1 MNEYSVRV
9 LTGKPERL
17 FQLLAESGMAV
28 VGCDGCF
35 LYILQGEA
43 GGFYTMSHRPGGE
56 CYACKYYP
64 DDRALRQAAKNAELL
79 LHVDGVLRRA
89 ISRSRSRI
97 TTSILWRRTPSTWS
111 NSSAFFAACRSA
123 RPSG

>member
-64 DDRALRQAAKNAELL
+64 DGRALRQAAKSAELL
-79 LHVDGVLRRA
+79 LHVDGVLRHKIDVVIRDLEREIA
-89 ISRSRSRI
+89 ERFDLPEAAASD
-97 TTSILWRRTPSTWS
+97 TAARRTEV
-111 NSSAFFAACRSA
+111 
-123 RPSG
+123 RPC

>member
-56 CYACKYYP
+56 CYACKFYP
-64 DDRALRQAAKNAELL
+64 DDRALRQATGKAELL
-79 LHVDGVLRRA
+79 LHVDGVLRHKIDVVIRDLEREIA
-89 ISRSRSRI
+89 ERFDLPEAAASD
-97 TTSILWRRTPSTWS
+97 TAARRTEV
-111 NSSAFFAACRSA
+111 
-123 RPSG
+123 RPC

>member
-43 GGFYTMSHRPGGE
+43 GGFYTMSHRPGSE
-56 CYACKYYP
+56 CYACKFCP

-79 LHVDGVLRRA
+79 LHVDGVLRHKLDVLIRDLEKEIA
-89 ISRSRSRI
+89 
-97 TTSILWRRTPSTWS
+97 RRFDLPEAAV
-111 NSSAFFAACRSA
+111 SAAAAERTEVRRC
-123 RPSG
+123 

>member
-43 GGFYTMSHRPGGE
+43 GGFYTMSHKPGGE
-56 CYACKYYP
+56 CYACKFYP

-79 LHVDGVLRRA
+79 LHVDGVLRHKIDVVIRDLEREIA
-89 ISRSRSRI
+89 ERFGPREEAVYD
-97 TTSILWRRTPSTWS
+97 TAVKKTEV
-111 NSSAFFAACRSA
+111 
-123 RPSG
+123 RPC

>member
-43 GGFYTMSHRPGGE
+43 GGFYTMSHKPGGE
-56 CYACKYYP
+56 CYACKFYP
-64 DDRALRQAAKNAELL
+64 DGRALRQAAKNAELL
-79 LHVDGVLRRA
+79 LHVDGVLRHKIDVVIRDLEREIA
-89 ISRSRSRI
+89 ERFDLPEAAASD
-97 TTSILWRRTPSTWS
+97 TAARRTEV
-111 NSSAFFAACRSA
+111 
-123 RPSG
+123 RPC

>member
-43 GGFYTMSHRPGGE
+43 GGFYTMSHKPGGE
-56 CYACKYYP
+56 CYACKFYP
-64 DDRALRQAAKNAELL
+64 DDRALRQAAGKAELL
-79 LHVDGVLRRA
+79 LHVDGVLRHKIDVVIRDLEREIA
-89 ISRSRSRI
+89 ERFDLPEAAASD
-97 TTSILWRRTPSTWS
+97 TAARRTEV
-111 NSSAFFAACRSA
+111 
-123 RPSG
+123 RPC

>member
-43 GGFYTMSHRPGGE
+43 GGFYTMSHKPGGE
-56 CYACKYYP
+56 CYACKFYP

-79 LHVDGVLRRA
+79 LHVDGVLRHKIDVVIRDLDREIA
-89 ISRSRSRI
+89 ERFDLPEAAASD
-97 TTSILWRRTPSTWS
+97 TAARRTEV
-111 NSSAFFAACRSA
+111 
-123 RPSG
+123 RPC

>member
-43 GGFYTMSHRPGGE
+43 GGFYTMSHKPGGE
-56 CYACKYYP
+56 CYACKFYP

-79 LHVDGVLRRA
+79 LHVDGVLRHKIDVVIRDLEREIA
-89 ISRSRSRI
+89 ERFGPREEAVYDTAVKKTEVRQ
-97 TTSILWRRTPSTWS
+97 
-111 NSSAFFAACRSA
+111 C
-123 RPSG
+123 

>member
-43 GGFYTMSHRPGGE
+43 SGFYTMSHRPGGE
-56 CYACKYYP
+56 CYACKFYP
-64 DDRALRQAAKNAELL
+64 DDRALRKAAKNAELL
-79 LHVDGVLRRA
+79 LHVDGVLRHKIDVVIRDLEREIA
-89 ISRSRSRI
+89 ERFDLPEAAASD
-97 TTSILWRRTPSTWS
+97 TAARRTEV
-111 NSSAFFAACRSA
+111 
-123 RPSG
+123 RPC

>member
-43 GGFYTMSHRPGGE
+43 GGFYTMSHRPGGDS
-56 CYACKYYP
+56 YACKFYP

-79 LHVDGVLRRA
+79 LHVDGVLRHKLDVLIRDLEKEIA
-89 ISRSRSRI
+89 
-97 TTSILWRRTPSTWS
+97 RRFDHPEAAV
-111 NSSAFFAACRSA
+111 SAAAAERTEVRQC
-123 RPSG
+123 

>member
-35 LYILQGEA
+35 LYILQGEV
-43 GGFYTMSHRPGGE
+43 GGFYTMSHKPGGE

-64 DDRALRQAAKNAELL
+64 DDRALRQAAGKAELL
-79 LHVDGVLRRA
+79 LHVDGVLRHKIDVVIRDLEKE
-89 ISRSRSRI
+89 ISQRFG
-97 TTSILWRRTPSTWS
+97 LWESAVSGAAVNRTEV
-111 NSSAFFAACRSA
+111 
-123 RPSG
+123 RPC

>member
-56 CYACKYYP
+56 CYACKFYP

-79 LHVDGVLRRA
+79 LHVDGVLRHKIDVVIRDLEREIA
-89 ISRSRSRI
+89 ERFGPREEAVYD
-97 TTSILWRRTPSTWS
+97 TAVKKTEV
-111 NSSAFFAACRSA
+111 
-123 RPSG
+123 RPC

>member
-9 LTGKPERL
+9 LTGKPEKL

-43 GGFYTMSHRPGGE
+43 GGFYTMSHKPGGE
-56 CYACKYYP
+56 CYACKFYP

-79 LHVDGVLRRA
+79 LHVDGVLRHKIDVVIRDLEREIA
-89 ISRSRSRI
+89 ERFGPREEAVYD
-97 TTSILWRRTPSTWS
+97 TAVKKTEV
-111 NSSAFFAACRSA
+111 
-123 RPSG
+123 RPC

>member
-17 FQLLAESGMAV
+17 FQFLAESGMAV

-43 GGFYTMSHRPGGE
+43 GGFYTMSHRPGSE

-64 DDRALRQAAKNAELL
+64 DDRALRQAAGKAQLL
-79 LHVDGVLRRA
+79 LHVDGVLRHQIDVVIRDLEKEIA
-89 ISRSRSRI
+89 ERFGLRESAV
-97 TTSILWRRTPSTWS
+97 
-111 NSSAFFAACRSA
+111 SSAAVKRREV
-123 RPSG
+123 RPW

>member
-56 CYACKYYP
+56 CYACKFYP

-79 LHVDGVLRRA
+79 LHVDGVLRHKIDVVIRDLEREIA
-89 ISRSRSRI
+89 
-97 TTSILWRRTPSTWS
+97 RRFDLP
-111 NSSAFFAACRSA
+111 AAAEAAGTAKRMEVY
-123 RPSG
+123 P

>member
-43 GGFYTMSHRPGGE
+43 GGFYTMSHKPGGE
-56 CYACKYYP
+56 CYACKFYP

-79 LHVDGVLRRA
+79 LHVDGVLRHKIDVVIRDLEREIA
-89 ISRSRSRI
+89 ERFGPREAAVSG
-97 TTSILWRRTPSTWS
+97 TAARRTEV
-111 NSSAFFAACRSA
+111 
-123 RPSG
+123 RPC

>member
-9 LTGKPERL
+9 LTGKPEKL

-43 GGFYTMSHRPGGE
+43 GGFYTMSHKPGGE
-56 CYACKYYP
+56 CYACKFYP

-79 LHVDGVLRRA
+79 LHVDGVLRHKIDVVIRDLEREIA
-89 ISRSRSRI
+89 
-97 TTSILWRRTPSTWS
+97 RRFDLRESAV
-111 NSSAFFAACRSA
+111 SSAAVKRREV
-123 RPSG
+123 RPC

>member
-56 CYACKYYP
+56 CYACKFYP

-79 LHVDGVLRRA
+79 LHVDGVLRHKIDVVIRDLEREIA
-89 ISRSRSRI
+89 ERFGPREEVVYD
-97 TTSILWRRTPSTWS
+97 TAVKKTEV
-111 NSSAFFAACRSA
+111 
-123 RPSG
+123 RPC